1 MTETSHSEAG
11 AQLTTTERRA
21 AGSLGLIASLR
32 MLGLFMILPVFSL
45 YAEEL
50 SGVTPLLIGM
60 AIGAYGLT
68 QGLLQ
73 IPFGT
78 LSDRIGR
85 KPVIIA
91 GLLIFAAGSMVAAMS
106 ESIYGVILGRILQ
119 GGGAISAAVLALASD
134 LTRDE
139 VRLRVMAFY
148 GISIGASFALA
159 MVLGPVLNGIIGVQG
174 IFWVTAVLALGGIA
188 VVAWVTPAP
197 GRRKFHRDSE
207 AVLSMLPTVLR
218 NRELRRLDLGIFALH
233 LVLAA
238 TFVVVPLTLRDE
250 AGIAPQWHWAVYLP
264 VFLFSVALM
273 VPFLVVAERQ
283 RRLKQVFLGAIGVL
297 AASEFVLMIAYG
309 HTATEIFAL
318 VLYFA
323 SVNFLEASL
332 PSLVAKTAPLDLK
345 GTAMGVYSSSQ
356 FFGAFLGGVL
366 GGYLYGAHGFAGV
379 FAGCGVMALIW
390 LAYAARMRDP
400 DYLSTHL
407 LHLGPMGPDEANSL
421 AGRLTALP
429 GVSEALISVEEG
441 VAYLKIDRRRI
452 DYRALDE
459 FSVGN
464 T

>member
-1 MTETSHSEAG
+1 MTQILNDKAEAR
-11 AQLTTTERRA
+11 LTASERRA

-91 GLLIFAAGSMVAAMS
+91 GLLIFALGSAVAAMS
-106 ESIYGVILGRILQ
+106 DSIYGVILGRVLQ
-119 GGGAISAAVLALASD
+119 GAGAISAAVLALAAD

-139 VRLRVMAFY
+139 IRLRVMAIY
-148 GISIGASFALA
+148 GVSIGVSFALA
-159 MVLGPVLNGIIGVQG
+159 MVLGPLLNGMIGVPG
-174 IFWVTAVLALGGIA
+174 IFWLTAALALGGVA
-188 VVAWVTPAP
+188 VVALVTPNP
-197 GRRKFHRDSE
+197 DHLRFHRDSE
-207 AVLSMLPTVLR
+207 AVLSMLPTVLH
-218 NRELRRLDLGIFALH
+218 NPELRRLNVGIFALH

-238 TFVVVPLTLRDE
+238 TFVVVPLALRDQT
-250 AGIAPQWHWAVYLP
+250 GIAAGRHWAVYLP
-264 VFLFSVALM
+264 VFLLSVALM
-273 VPFLVVAERQ
+273 VPFLVLAER
-283 RRLKQVFLGAIGVL
+283 RRWLKGIFLGAVAAL
-297 AASEFVLMIAYG
+297 AMAELMFTVAYAHLASAFL
-309 HTATEIFAL
+309 AL

-323 SVNFLEASL
+323 AVNLLEASL

-366 GGYLYGAHGFAGV
+366 GGYLYGVYGPQGVFIGCAGV
-379 FAGCGVMALIW
+379 ALLWVIYAGW
-390 LAYAARMRDP
+390 MRDP
-400 DYLSTHL
+400 AYLSTHL
-407 LHLGPMGPDEANSL
+407 LHLGPVRPDEAKTL
-421 AGRLTALP
+421 AGRLMAVP

-441 VAYLKIDRRRI
+441 VAYLKVDRKQI

-459 FSVGN
+459 FSVSSA
-464 T
+464 

>member
-1 MTETSHSEAG
+1 MTENTEGKAEAR
-11 AQLTTTERRA
+11 LTATERRA

-45 YAEEL
+45 YAGEL

-73 IPFGT
+73 IPLGT

-91 GLLIFAAGSMVAAMS
+91 GLLIFALGSMVAASS
-106 ESIYGVILGRILQ
+106 ESIHGVILGRILQ
-119 GGGAISAAVLALASD
+119 GGGAISAALLALAAD

-139 VRLRVMAFY
+139 VRLRVMALY

-159 MVLGPVLNGIIGVQG
+159 MVLGPVLNGVIGVQG
-174 IFWVTAVLALGGIA
+174 IFWLTAVLALGGIV
-188 VVAWVTPAP
+188 VVAWVTPTP
-197 GRRKFHRDSE
+197 GRLRFHQDSE

-218 NRELRRLDLGIFALH
+218 NRELRRLDAGIFVLH

-238 TFVVVPLTLRDE
+238 TFVVVPLTLRDQ
-250 AGIAPQWHWAVYLP
+250 AGIAAEWHWAIYLP
-264 VFLFSVALM
+264 VFLLSVALM
-273 VPFLVVAERQ
+273 VPFLILAERQ
-283 RRLKQVFLGAIGVL
+283 RRLKQVFLAGIGVL
-297 AASEFVLMIAYG
+297 AVSEFVLAIAYE

-323 SVNFLEASL
+323 SVNLLEASL

-366 GGYLYGAHGFAGV
+366 GGYLYGAHGYAGV
-379 FAGCGVMALIW
+379 FTVCGIFALAW
-390 LAYAARMRDP
+390 LAYAAGMRDP

-407 LHLGPMGPDEANSL
+407 LHLGAVRPDEAGSL
-421 AGRLTALP
+421 AGRLTAVP

-441 VAYLKIDRRRI
+441 VAYLKIDRRRV
-452 DYRALDE
+452 DFRALDE
-459 FSVGN
+459 FSVGGA
-464 T
+464 

>member
-1 MTETSHSEAG
+1 MTESTEGKAEVR
-11 AQLTTTERRA
+11 LTATERRA

-45 YAEEL
+45 YAGEL

-73 IPFGT
+73 IPLGT

-91 GLLIFAAGSMVAAMS
+91 GLLIFALGSMIAASS
-106 ESIYGVILGRILQ
+106 ESIYGVILGRIVQ
-119 GGGAISAAVLALASD
+119 GGGAISAAVLALAAD

-139 VRLRVMAFY
+139 VRLRVMALY

-159 MVLGPVLNGIIGVQG
+159 MVLGPVLNGVIGVQG
-174 IFWVTAVLALGGIA
+174 IFWLTAVLALGGIA
-188 VVAWVTPAP
+188 VVAWITPAP
-197 GRRKFHRDSE
+197 ERLRFHRDSE
-207 AVLSMLPTVLR
+207 AVLPMLPTVLR

-238 TFVVVPLTLRDE
+238 TFVVVPLTLRDQ
-250 AGIAPQWHWAVYLP
+250 AGIAAEWHWAIYLP
-264 VFLFSVALM
+264 VFLLSVALM
-273 VPFLVVAERQ
+273 VPFLVLAERQ
-283 RRLKQVFLGAIGVL
+283 RRLKQVFLGAIGIL
-297 AASEFVLMIAYG
+297 AVSEFVLAVAYR
-309 HTATEIFAL
+309 HSATEIFAL

-323 SVNFLEASL
+323 SVNLLEASL

-379 FAGCGVMALIW
+379 FAGCGIVALAW

-407 LHLGPMGPDEANSL
+407 LHLGPVNPDQATSL

-441 VAYLKIDRRRI
+441 VAYLKIDRRRV

-459 FSVGN
+459 FSVGGA
-464 T
+464 